1 MGPRTSMGTS
11 RRTDLR
17 IDPDADASAAT
28 REPGLST
35 SASPK
40 PKTPQYGHGV
50 VKKQSMALLRKA
62 FNAYD
67 EEHTGGIPVSSVSQV
82 TETHGNLRSLNVGRF
97 AYQQKHMLTNSFV
110 QRILARISWGKF
122 QFLIMARF
130 ISATIEVTSNQCWGI
145 SYIQRACTA
154 LP

>member
-1 MGPRTSMGTS
+1 MGTS

-17 IDPDADASAAT
+17 IDPDADASAIP

-40 PKTPQYGHGV
+40 PKTPQYGHGI

-67 EEHTGGIPVSSVSQV
+67 EEHTGGIPVSSVSELPQ
-82 TETHGNLRSLNVGRF
+82 THGNLRSLNCRQF
-97 AYQQKHMLTNSFV
+97 WMSAETRADQFFCLRRNSGEYLGN
-110 QRILARISWGKF
+110 I
-122 QFLIMARF
+122 
-130 ISATIEVTSNQCWGI
+130 TIPEHGQIHLSHNRG
-145 SYIQRACTA
+145 YF
-154 LP
+154 